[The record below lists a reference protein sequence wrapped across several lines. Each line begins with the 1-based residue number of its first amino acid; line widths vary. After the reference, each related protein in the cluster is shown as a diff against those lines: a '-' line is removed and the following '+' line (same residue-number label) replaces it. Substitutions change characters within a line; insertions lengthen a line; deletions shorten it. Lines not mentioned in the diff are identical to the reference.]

1 MPSLSGLPLNR
12 GGGLGVH
19 MKRRILLAGV
29 SALLFASA
37 AQAQVAVYVWTGLP
51 DGGAPSNATLA
62 QSGYPG
68 AIGSGPLGPANVT
81 GTVGGINFTD
91 GPGFDS
97 NATTVGQFLGNPGL
111 SSATLND
118 AYFLF
123 TGSIYLESGVNTFD
137 ITHDDGVALALDN
150 GAVVSAL
157 SAGPTSPTTTPFTI
171 TAPSAGTY
179 NFALSYG
186 ECCGGPAVL
195 NWSYLNGVPVGNV
208 PEPATWAMMLIGFA
222 GIGFAMRTRRRT
234 QLAQIA

>member
-1 MPSLSGLPLNR
+1 MPVFQSEVSDKGQLMLL
-12 GGGLGVH
+12 
-19 MKRRILLAGV
+19 KTLLATV
-29 SALLFASA
+29 AAFTIATSANA
-37 AQAQVAVYVWTGLP
+37 AVNVYVWTGLP

-68 AIGSGPLGPANVT
+68 AIGSGPLGAPNVT
-81 GTVGGINFTD
+81 GTVSGINFTD

-97 NATTVGQFLGNPGL
+97 NATTVGQFLNNPGL

-123 TGSIYLESGVNTFD
+123 TGTILLASGVNTFN
-137 ITHDDGVALALDN
+137 ITHDDGVALALDG
-150 GAVVSAL
+150 GAVVSSL
-157 SAGPTSPTTTPFTI
+157 SAGPTPPTTTPFTI

-195 NWSYLNGVPVGNV
+195 NWSYLNGTPVGSV
-208 PEPATWAMMLIGFA
+208 PEPATWAMMLLGFA
-222 GIGFAMRTRRRT
+222 GIGMAVRRTRSQSLA
-234 QLAQIA
+234 QLA

>member
-1 MPSLSGLPLNR
+1 MKLTILP
-12 GGGLGVH
+12 V
-19 MKRRILLAGV
+19 AV

-68 AIGSGPLGPANVT
+68 AIGSGPLGAPNVT
-81 GTVGGINFTD
+81 GTVSGINFTD

-111 SSATLND
+111 SSATLDD

-123 TGSIYLESGVNTFD
+123 TGSIYLDAGVNTFN
-137 ITHDDGVALALDN
+137 ITHDDGVALALNN

-179 NFALSYG
+179 NYALSYG

-195 NWSYLNGVPVGNV
+195 NWSYLTGQPVGSV
-208 PEPATWAMMLIGFA
+208 PEPATWAMMLLGFA
-222 GIGFAMRTRRRT
+222 GVGMTMRSKRRR
-234 QLAQIA
+234 QDAPPQVA